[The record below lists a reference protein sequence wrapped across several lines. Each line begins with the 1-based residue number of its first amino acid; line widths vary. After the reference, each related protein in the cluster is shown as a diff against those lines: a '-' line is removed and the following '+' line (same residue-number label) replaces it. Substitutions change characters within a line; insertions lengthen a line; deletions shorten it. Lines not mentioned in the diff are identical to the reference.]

1 VSAEA
6 KYDSVMRGQTQFT
19 QQEKNGY
26 TLFKQQC
33 ASCHQEPLF
42 STFEFENNG
51 LPIDT
56 FLKDI
61 GRMKITKNPSDS
73 LKFKVP
79 TLRNLEFSS
88 PYMHDGRFKR
98 LTDVFKHYTEE
109 IEHSPTLAKQLN
121 QNIVLTANERVD
133 LMAFLLTLTDKSF
146 LFNPAFSYP
155 KNILLP

>member
-1 VSAEA
+1 MLTLISANS
-6 KYDSVMRGQTQFT
+6 KYDSVMRHQSTFT
-19 QQEKNGY
+19 KQEFDGY
-26 TLFKQQC
+26 KLFKKNC
-33 ASCHQEPLF
+33 ASCHTEPLF
-42 STFEFENNG
+42 TNDAFENNG
-51 LPIDT
+51 LAMDST
-56 FLKDI
+56 LKDI

-73 LKFKVP
+73 L
-79 TLRNLEFSS
+79 N
-88 PYMHDGRFKR
+88 FKR

-109 IEHSPTLAKQLN
+109 IEHSPTLSKPLN